1 MLTLNI
7 VWGCFWFWLRQKG
20 YWFKKSIRGEHALV
34 TGGARGI
41 GRAIALELAKNGAKV
56 TVTDMQLE
64 ATENNDYSSGRPE
77 GAEETVK

>member
-1 MLTLNI
+1 M
-7 VWGCFWFWLRQKG
+7 
-20 YWFKKSIRGEHALV
+20 